1 MAKSQIIG
9 PLTLEFTDGEVVF
22 RFADPDEMVLEVPA
36 TLEHD
41 LRSFME
47 AHERQ
52 FTKRSMVFDIAAAPA
67 ISSRQLGVLLAVRHA
82 ISGGGQLALRGVTDR
97 VRRLLEM
104 TCMEQFFKLA

>member
-1 MAKSQIIG
+1 MADLHTID
-9 PLTLEFTDGEVVF
+9 PLTITLDKNEAIF
-22 RFADPDEMVLEVPA
+22 RFADPEEMVLEVPA

-41 LRSFME
+41 LRSYME
-47 AHERQ
+47 THESELA
-52 FTKRSMVFDIAAAPA
+52 KRTLVFDLASVAA

-82 ISGGGQLALRGVTDR
+82 VSGGGQLVLRGVTDR